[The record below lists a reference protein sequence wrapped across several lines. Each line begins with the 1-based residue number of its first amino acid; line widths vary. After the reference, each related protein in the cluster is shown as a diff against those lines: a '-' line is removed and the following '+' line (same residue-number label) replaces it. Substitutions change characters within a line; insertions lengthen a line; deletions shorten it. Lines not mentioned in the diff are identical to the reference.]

1 MTQKTLT
8 YDDLDITLEDIYEAM
23 GYHGVQPDD
32 ATLHETQVILDDLR
46 RWLRPQFCFL
56 CRTTV
61 SLSFGNWK
69 DNRTSVTWF

>member
-32 ATLHETQVILDDLR
+32 ATLHETQVILDDVR
-46 RWLRPQFCFL
+46 HWLRPQFCFL
-56 CRTTV
+56 VVQHDIGSGAGR
-61 SLSFGNWK
+61 
-69 DNRTSVTWF
+69 